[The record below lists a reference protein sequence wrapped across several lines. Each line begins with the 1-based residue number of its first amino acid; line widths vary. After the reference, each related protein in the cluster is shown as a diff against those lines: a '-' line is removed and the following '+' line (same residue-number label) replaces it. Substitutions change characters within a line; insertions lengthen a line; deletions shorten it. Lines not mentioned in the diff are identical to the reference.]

1 VLGRQIDNVLDLAQ
15 GEAGTLAIERAPVDI
30 RALLEGA
37 LADAKAFADG
47 EKVELVGNISANLGS
62 VEGDAPRLSRLVA
75 GLLDNAVRFTAPSR
89 KSGARVLLHADGDAR
104 GIDIIV
110 SDNGPGMPEA
120 AAAVAKGQ
128 RAGTATGGIGLALA
142 RQLVA
147 AHGGTMEVVSEEGQG
162 TLVRISLPRGA

>member
-1 VLGRQIDNVLDLAQ
+1 MRISAWSSDVCSSDL
-15 GEAGTLAIERAPVDI
+15 I

-37 LADAKAFADG
+37 LSDAKAFADG
-47 EKVELVGNISANLGS
+47 DKVELVGNISANLGS

-128 RAGTATGGIGLALA
+128 RAGTPTGGIGLALA
-142 RQLVA
+142 RHQL
-147 AHGGTMEVVSEEGQG
+147 GQTSCG
-162 TLVRISLPRGA
+162 ERGCTNG

>member
-1 VLGRQIDNVLDLAQ
+1 MR
-15 GEAGTLAIERAPVDI
+15 
-30 RALLEGA
+30 
-37 LADAKAFADG
+37 
-47 EKVELVGNISANLGS
+47 ISDWSSDLGS
-62 VEGDAPRLSRLVA
+62 SD
-75 GLLDNAVRFTAPSR
+75 LLDNAVRFTAPSR

-147 AHGGTMEVVSEEGQG
+147 AHGGAMEVVSEEGQG
-162 TLVRISLPRGA
+162 TRSEEHPTELQSLMRHSYAD

>member
-1 VLGRQIDNVLDLAQ
+1 MGF
-15 GEAGTLAIERAPVDI
+15 ERGPVAI
-30 RALLEGA
+30 RARLEGR

-47 EKVELVGNISANLGS
+47 EKVGRVGNISANLGS

-110 SDNGPGMPEA
+110 SDNGPGLPEA
-120 AAAVAKGQ
+120 AAAVAQGNRQ
-128 RAGTATGGIGLALA
+128 GTPPGGIGLDLA
-142 RQLVA
+142 RQLPPGP
-147 AHGGTMEVVSEEGQG
+147 GGTID
-162 TLVRISLPRGA
+162 R

>member
-1 VLGRQIDNVLDLAQ
+1 MAWVAVLSRQIDTLLDLAQ
-15 GEAGTLAIERAPVDI
+15 GGAGTLACERAPVDI
-30 RALLEGA
+30 RALREGA
-37 LADAKAFADG
+37 LADAKACADG

-128 RAGTATGGIGLALA
+128 RAGTATGGKIG
-142 RQLVA
+142 R
-147 AHGGTMEVVSEEGQG
+147 AHV
-162 TLVRISLPRGA
+162 